1 MGWEPGLPLAWAST
15 TIMLLGENFYEL
27 FFTLGMKKECC
38 GLFFLCYCLGMEKTN
53 CPIELAETYFAQ
65 VERNMREKFD
75 DCGVGIAHAAMVGH
89 LKVQMM
95 TLMMLVPESKQ
106 FFINKLETAT
116 TK

>member
-1 MGWEPGLPLAWAST
+1 
-15 TIMLLGENFYEL
+15 MLLGENFYKL
-27 FFTLGMKKECC
+27 FFMLGMKKECC
-38 GLFFLCYCLGMEKTN
+38 VRFFLCYSWRMEKTN

-75 DCGVGIAHAAMVGH
+75 HCGVGIAHAAMVGH

-95 TLMMLVPESKQ
+95 TLMLLVPESKQ
-106 FFINKLETAT
+106 FFIDKLETTT